1 MIITDLEAVRQDCG
15 ILLRYV
21 ADPAKTKIPEGKE
34 DPYAELADLY
44 GNICRGEHDGSYVT
58 GINVDPDSSENE
70 FTRTLSLFP
79 REDGVHALHTVQSFE
94 PGEISAE
101 EAHAFG
107 VRLACTFCEE
117 RYEAVVATHTDH
129 MHFHNHIVFN
139 AVSWT
144 DGSELKDSKQN
155 LRILRRQASM
165 LAPSFGIVK
174 EKISS
179 EPGSREEN
187 TAMHALREVSE
198 AVALSRSFREFRTRM
213 AQRGYSYHSLAQPV
227 LVMQNGQ
234 TLELG
239 GEYSEELLREQIYE
253 EKQKRERPSFLQAD
267 ISGLHGIQILYFRY
281 LNRVLGLPEDKI
293 PEAFQDLK
301 TEKEA
306 FEEEAYFL
314 IRNGISNN
322 EDLGKEKALRERKLQ
337 QCRKERERL
346 TVSIYRSGESEDREY
361 LLEVRELLKQ
371 DQEILKEEIALCDRI
386 ADHTTLLEDRFRSYD
401 KGRPKEK
408 ERKEER

>member
-1 MIITDLEAVRQDCG
+1 
-15 ILLRYV
+15 
-21 ADPAKTKIPEGKE
+21 
-34 DPYAELADLY
+34 
-44 GNICRGEHDGSYVT
+44 
-58 GINVDPDSSENE
+58 
-70 FTRTLSLFP
+70 
-79 REDGVHALHTVQSFE
+79 
-94 PGEISAE
+94 
-101 EAHAFG
+101 
-107 VRLACTFCEE
+107 
-117 RYEAVVATHTDH
+117 

-234 TLELG
+234 TLELS

-281 LNRVLGLPEDKI
+281 LSRVLDLPEDKI
-293 PEAFQDLK
+293 PEVFQDLK
-301 TEKEA
+301 TEREA

-346 TVSIYRSGESEDREY
+346 TVSIHRSGESEDREY